1 MGERRI
7 FHRLVSLDDALNI
20 INKYYPLKPLGI
32 EKINI
37 TEALGRVLAEDIY
50 SPIDHPPFDR
60 SLVDGYAVR
69 STDLEGVDDLHP
81 KRLKIIGVIKP
92 GQKPDI
98 SIEPGETAEI
108 ATGAMIPRGADA
120 VVMVEYTRR
129 LDGEV
134 EIYRSVVPGENISST
149 GNDISFGD
157 LVLETGTRLG
167 FREIGLLA
175 GLGITSIKTYIQP
188 KIAVFSTG
196 DEVIEPWKKLS
207 PGKVYDVNGQLIT
220 MGLRQLGADARFMGH
235 LPDNYEE
242 VYDAIDD
249 ALGWADI
256 VITSGGTSA
265 GVGDLVYRVF
275 DEIGE
280 PGIIIHGLKV
290 KPGKPTVIAVAEK
303 KLLFG
308 LPGFPL
314 SCFMIFNKIVKP
326 VIASLM
332 GLKKQRAS
340 RIKARLPYRIK
351 KPLGKTWLLPVALV
365 ESEKG
370 LTAYPVSMRS
380 GAISP
385 LYNSDGYLVL
395 PEDRDLIMEDEEV
408 YVELFDE
415 TRGFSKLNII
425 GSNDM
430 LIHRILAES
439 GLRAIARVIVTGST
453 GGWKAVKRGEAD
465 LAPTH
470 LLDVETGRYNT
481 PFLEK
486 YGLKDKAV
494 IIRGYDRKIGI
505 VVQEGNPKNI
515 HSIEDFL
522 RPDVRIVNR
531 TRGAGAR
538 VLLDI
543 LLRRVAE
550 KKGLSLGEVKKT
562 INGYTYEVKTH
573 TAVAAA
579 VKHGRADAGIAIEAA
594 ARLYGLDFIPLAW
607 EEYDFLVLK
616 DRLNKEYVKAFIEFI
631 RDKRRI
637 QRIASLMPGYKIP
650 EDIGTIKSS

>member
-1 MGERRI
+1 MLERRI
-7 FHRLVSLDDALNI
+7 FHKLVSLNDAMKI
-20 INKYYPLKPLGI
+20 IERYYPLKPLGV
-32 EKINI
+32 EEVNI

-69 STDLEGVDDLHP
+69 SEDLAGADDLHP
-81 KRLKIIGVIKP
+81 VRLKIVGVVKP
-92 GQKPDI
+92 GQHPDI
-98 SIEPGETAEI
+98 SIGPRETAEI

-129 LDGEV
+129 LNDEV

-157 LVLETGTRLG
+157 LVLEAGTRLG

-175 GLGITSIKTYIQP
+175 GLGITRIKTYIPP

-220 MGLRQLGADARFMGH
+220 SGLKQIGADARFMGH
-235 LPDNYEE
+235 LPDDYDE

-249 ALGWADI
+249 ALRWADI

-275 DEIGE
+275 ENMGE

-290 KPGKPTVIAVAEK
+290 KPGKPTVVAVAK
-303 KLLFG
+303 NKLLFG

-314 SCFMIFNKIVKP
+314 SCFMIFNVIVRP
-326 VIASLM
+326 IVASML
-332 GLKKQRAS
+332 GLKRT
-340 RIKARLPYRIK
+340 RTYRLKARLPYRVK

-385 LYNSDGYLVL
+385 LYNSDGYVVL
-395 PEDRDLIMEDEEV
+395 PEDRDLLLEDEEV
-408 YVELFDE
+408 TVELFDE

-439 GLRAIARVIVTGST
+439 GLRSISRVIVTGST
-453 GGWKAVKRGEAD
+453 GGWKAVIRGEAD
-465 LAPTH
+465 IAPTH
-470 LLDVETGRYNT
+470 LLDKETGKYNT
-481 PFLEK
+481 PFLDK
-486 YGLKDKAV
+486 YGLKGKAV

-522 RPDVRIVNR
+522 RNDIRIVNR

-543 LLRRVAE
+543 LLHRVAE
-550 KKGLSLGEVKKT
+550 KKGLSFDDVKKM

-594 ARLYGLDFIPLAW
+594 AYLYGLDFIPLAW
-607 EEYDFLVLK
+607 EEYDFLILK
-616 DRLNKEYVKAFIEFI
+616 NRLDKEYVKAFIEYI
-631 RDKRRI
+631 RDKERI
-637 QRIASLMPGYKIP
+637 KKIASLLPGYKIP
-650 EDIGTIKSS
+650 DDIGTIKAS